1 MHPSTERRTEF
12 RWSKRRLLKVGT
24 RFSASM
30 GPVFRL
36 SDGSTTPLRAPNP
49 FTFRAHCKAG
59 DVEWS
64 EATDGNGAA
73 TVLHIKGE
81 RPPPS
86 PEIIPRQYRLRKLIR
101 TKRRQK

>member
-1 MHPSTERRTEF
+1 MKTSVERRSEF
-12 RWSKRRLLKVGT
+12 RWSKRRLLTVGT

-36 SDGSTTPLRAPNP
+36 SDGSTTPIRAPNP

-59 DVEWS
+59 DVEWI

-81 RPPPS
+81 RSPPV
-86 PEIIPRQYRLRKLIR
+86 PEIIPRLYRLQKVIH
-101 TKRRQK
+101 TKRRKT